1 MRTFL
6 ILSASAI
13 ALTACQGP
21 PPSSARVSDATL
33 GFSSPSGGLLPGEIS
48 GCNGLVCGGWK
59 DGGE

>member
-1 MRTFL
+1 MRMFL

-21 PPSSARVSDATL
+21 SPSAHRSNAML
-33 GFSSPSGGLLPGEIS
+33 ESSRPSGGLLPGEIS

>member
-1 MRTFL
+1 MRMFL

-21 PPSSARVSDATL
+21 PPSAHSSSATIEFDST
-33 GFSSPSGGLLPGEIS
+33 SGGLLPGEIS